1 MICKRLVTVL
11 LAFALCIAAVSA
23 ADPILEQADALYTQD
38 KLEEAKTML
47 LGALSSKT
55 SASDKAD
62 VLWRLSR
69 VVLNI
74 GDELNAEGASKD
86 TLFAIYEE
94 AQSYAE
100 QAIEIHPIAEAYQWK
115 ASSVGRWGETKG
127 PLNALGK
134 AEPMRKD
141 LAVVINDFNDLDNS
155 EAWYVM
161 GQLYFQLPGW
171 PISFGNLDAAIS
183 YTRKALDTIPG
194 DEQFPGH
201 YKALAQMLWKRNWS
215 ASKRNSEI
223 AKIQKQWDKNAN
235 KPALDRH
242 EYYEGA
248 NGSSTKPFYT
258 NKALKEMSDREEA
271 LILVNYALSEY
282 PKWPFHSRGDV
293 RALEDLQ
300 KLLEEYR

>member
-1 MICKRLVTVL
+1 MTRKRFGIVVLTLV
-11 LAFALCIAAVSA
+11 LCIAAVSA
-23 ADPILEQADALYTQD
+23 ADQVLEQADALYRQD
-38 KLEEAKTML
+38 KLEEAKAML
-47 LGALSSKT
+47 LTALSSKT
-55 SASDKAD
+55 SAPDKAD

-69 VVLNI
+69 IVLNI
-74 GDELNAEGASKD
+74 GDELDAEGASKD
-86 TLFAIYEE
+86 TLFATYEE

-100 QAIEIHPIAEAYQWK
+100 QAISLHPLAEAYQWR

-141 LAVVINDFNDLDNS
+141 LAVVINDFNDLNNS
-155 EAWYVM
+155 EVWYVL

-171 PISFGNLDAAIS
+171 PISFGNLDTAIS
-183 YTRKALDTIPG
+183 YTRKALDTVPS

-201 YKALAQMLWKRNWS
+201 YKALAEMLWKRDWS

-235 KPALDRH
+235 KSALERH
-242 EYYEGA
+242 EYYEGSKGTGA
-248 NGSSTKPFYT
+248 KPFYT
-258 NKALKEMSDREEA
+258 NKTLKEMSDREEA
-271 LILVNYALSEY
+271 LILVNYAISEY

-293 RALEDLQ
+293 RALDDLQ
-300 KLLEEYR
+300 KLLTEYR